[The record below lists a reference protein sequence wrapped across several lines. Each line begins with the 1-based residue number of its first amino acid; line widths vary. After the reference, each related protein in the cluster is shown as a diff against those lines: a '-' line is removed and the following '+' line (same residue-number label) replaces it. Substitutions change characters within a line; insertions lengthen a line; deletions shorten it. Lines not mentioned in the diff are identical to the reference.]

1 MPEFDAPFRL
11 RLIGE
16 AVGLHGDGSKLVF
29 ERKDALLLAYLAI
42 EGPTPRGMLATL
54 LWPDVDDERARSNL
68 RQRLFRLRKSLGFEL
83 LEGAVVAALRADVVV
98 DLGSADPGAGE
109 LLSGVTDTDAS
120 GLAPWLTAAREHRRS
135 ARIETLARRASLQ
148 EGEGQLAP
156 ALASAQQLVE
166 LDATSEHAHRRVM
179 RLHYLRGDRAAALA
193 AFDHC
198 CDVLERVLG
207 VAPEPETE
215 ALRAHIEASPSPA
228 PERARRPLPVSVLRP
243 PVLIGR
249 AAEWEA
255 LAANWSMGAATALSG
270 EAGMGKT
277 RLARDFAQAHPDAL
291 LLDARPG
298 DLRVPHA
305 LLARLLRQ
313 LSERSG
319 ERVPPGLASALVPE
333 GDPARFVGAVEALV
347 RWAHADGLAGVIV
360 DDLQYADAAS
370 LDVLRHLVAASI
382 PLRWIVT
389 LRPVELGPEAQA
401 FHDELLASAS
411 AQSLA
416 LQALDEA
423 QIAALIDT
431 LDLAE
436 LDGAT
441 LAPALARHS
450 GGNPLYLL
458 ETLKLM
464 LVPGTPL
471 PRSPTSSVKV
481 VAAQLPRAV
490 NVTRLIGQRIAR
502 LSGGAIKLARCAAI
516 AGIDFSSE
524 LAAHVLGVRALDLAD
539 AWTELEAAQLLRD
552 SAFTHDLVAE
562 AARDSVPA
570 PIARQLHAE
579 MAAFLE
585 ARQAEPARVAQH
597 WLDACDEAR
606 ALPSLLAA
614 ADRAAAAWRSA
625 EEGRLLRRAALIAAH
640 VGADPAAAF
649 AMLLRANEACERS
662 GLGGADHLA
671 VLDALDAAAHEAS
684 SIASARL
691 ARASM
696 QAQQGDGAASE
707 ATTRA
712 GLQAIDDEPGAAVD
726 ALRIDLAAALANAL
740 MLQERPAEA
749 VDVLREAEPRLIALA
764 DQPRQLNHYASLGV
778 ALDVAGRHAH
788 AEQAHRHALA
798 LARARQD
805 RPSELTILN
814 NLAVS
819 LAETGRFA
827 AALVQLHDAY
837 RLRESAPEL
846 LTTALHLEMSLGDVL
861 RCVGDYRESLAWLE
875 RAQPIIGEHAPRL
888 LVTVRNHQ
896 ALTWL
901 HLGQHARAWQ
911 LLQQSLVRSDAPPA
925 VQAKSHLLLAR
936 CGLAQGQHSAAVEAL
951 GAARALLST
960 SARFAAYAQAELLA
974 TRFAEPDAAYR
985 AATTVVMQAGKRQM
999 QGVRMAGLACAAR
1012 CALACGHTTVAVGHA
1027 AEALTLW
1034 PEHLPDD
1041 FYIGEVWLTAA
1052 DAYHAAG
1059 DIRLVE
1065 VLRNASAWIA
1075 AAAQR
1080 RVPEEFRDSFLN
1092 RNPFNRD
1099 LIAMAGRHGIGPQ
1112 G

>member
-1 MPEFDAPFRL
+1 MPESDAPFRL

-16 AVGLHGDGSKLVF
+16 AVGLHGDGRRLVF

-42 EGPTPRGMLATL
+42 EGPTPRSMLSTL

-68 RQRLFRLRKSLGFEL
+68 RQRLFRLRKSLGFDL
-83 LEGAVVAALRADVVV
+83 LEGAVVAGLRADVAIE
-98 DLGSADPGAGE
+98 LGSADPGAAE
-109 LLSGVTDTDAS
+109 LLSGVSDTDAG
-120 GLAPWLTAAREHRRS
+120 GLAPWLAAAREHRRA
-135 ARIETLARRASLQ
+135 ARIETLARMASVQ
-148 EGEGQLAP
+148 EGEGQLAL
-156 ALASAQQLVE
+156 ALVSAQQLVE

-207 VAPEPETE
+207 VAPDPETE
-215 ALRAHIEASPSPA
+215 ALRARIEASPSPA
-228 PERARRPLPVSVLRP
+228 PEHTRRPLPISVLRP

-249 AAEWEA
+249 APEWDA
-255 LAANWSMGAATALSG
+255 LAANWAVGAATALSG

-277 RLARDFAQAHPDAL
+277 RLSRDFAQAHPGVL

-305 LLARLLRQ
+305 LLSRLLRQ

-319 ERVPPGLASALVPE
+319 GQVPPE
-333 GDPARFVGAVEALV
+333 GDPVRFVGAVEVLV
-347 RWAHADGLAGVIV
+347 RQAHAEGLAGVIV

-370 LDVLRHLVAASI
+370 LDVLRHLVAANI

-401 FHDELLASAS
+401 FHDELLADPS

-416 LQALDEA
+416 LRALDEA

-431 LDLAE
+431 LELAE
-436 LDGAT
+436 LDGAA

-464 LVPGTPL
+464 LVPAAASARTPAA
-471 PRSPTSSVKV
+471 SVAR
-481 VAAQLPRAV
+481 VAAQLPRAG
-490 NVTRLIGQRIAR
+490 NVTRLIGQRIGR
-502 LSGGAIKLARCAAI
+502 LSGSAIKLARCAAI

-524 LAAHVLGVRALDLAD
+524 LAAHVLGVRPLDLAD

-585 ARQAEPARVAQH
+585 TRQAEPARVAQH
-597 WLDACDEAR
+597 WLDAGNEAR

-625 EEGRLLRRAALIAAH
+625 EEGRLLRRAAQIAAQA
-640 VGADPAAAF
+640 GADPAAAF

-662 GLGGADHLA
+662 DVGGADHIA
-671 VLDALDAAAHEAS
+671 VLDALDAAAQEAS

-696 QAQQGDGAASE
+696 QAQQGDGAVSE
-707 ATTRA
+707 ATARA
-712 GLQAIDDEPGAAVD
+712 GLQALGNEGDGRCD
-726 ALRIDLAAALANAL
+726 ALRVDLATALANAL

-749 VDVLREAEPRLIALA
+749 VDVLRDVEPRLIALA
-764 DQPRQLNHYASLGV
+764 DQPRQVNHYATLGV
-778 ALDVAGRHAH
+778 ALDVAGRHAP

-819 LAETGRFA
+819 LAETGRFT
-827 AALVQLHDAY
+827 AALDQLHDAY

-846 LTTALHLEMSLGDVL
+846 LTAALHLEMSLGDVL
-861 RCVGDYRESLAWLE
+861 RCVGDFRESLAWLE
-875 RAQPIIGEHAPRL
+875 RALPVIGEHAPRL
-888 LVTVRNHQ
+888 LAAVHNQQ

-911 LLQQSLVRSDAPPA
+911 LLQPSLAGRYTLPA
-925 VQAKSHLLLAR
+925 VRAKSQLLLAR
-936 CGLAQGQHSAAVEAL
+936 CALAQGQHDAAAQAL
-951 GAARALLST
+951 GAAQALLSA
-960 SARFAAYAQAELLA
+960 SARFATYAQAELLA

-985 AATTVVMQAGKRQM
+985 AAIAVVMQAGQRQM

-1012 CALACGHTTVAVGHA
+1012 CALACGHTMVAVGHA
-1027 AEALTLW
+1027 AEALALW

-1041 FYIGEVWLTAA
+1041 FYIGEVWLAAA
-1052 DAYHAAG
+1052 DAFHAAG

-1065 VLRNASAWIA
+1065 VLRSASAWIYS
-1075 AAAQR
+1075 AAQE
-1080 RVPEEFRDSFLN
+1080 RVPEAFRDSFLN
-1092 RNPFNRD
+1092 RNLFNRE
-1099 LIAMAGRHGIGPQ
+1099 LIAMAGRHGIGAPA
-1112 G
+1112 